1 MTRDEVHAVAQGRV
15 WTGRQAKARGLV
27 DELGGLRRAV
37 ELAKERAGIDPER
50 EVTLV
55 GFPRRR
61 TLWEQ
66 LEQSVSL
73 TSAAAWLSSPAVR
86 SAAALLGPTELVASG
101 APLLLLP
108 GAAAR

>member
-37 ELAKERAGIDPER
+37 ELAKERADIDPAR

-55 GFPRRR
+55 PFPRRR
-61 TLWEQ
+61 TLWQQ
-66 LEQSVSL
+66 LEQSISL

-86 SAAALLGPTELVASG
+86 SAAALLGPTELLASG

-108 GAAAR
+108 GPAVR